1 MRGLMEPKET
11 VILVAEDEPVVRNL
25 VRLMLSKEGDAV
37 LTAND
42 GQEALE
48 MCDKFKDPI
57 QLLLT
62 DVKMPRM
69 NGLQLAKRVR
79 EQRNEIKILI
89 MSSETADTILRE
101 NSPDAFL
108 RKPFIPP
115 TRLKCVRRVLA
126 YSFKGV
132 CQDADLL

>member
-1 MRGLMEPKET
+1 MEPKET

-25 VRLMLSKEGDAV
+25 VQLMLSKQGYAV
-37 LTAND
+37 LTAKD

-48 MCDKFKDPI
+48 VCYKFKDPI
-57 QLLLT
+57 HLLVT

-79 EQRNEIKILI
+79 EQRPEIKVLI
-89 MSSETADTILRE
+89 MSAETADTILRE

-115 TRLKCVRRVLA
+115 TLLKCVQRVLA
-126 YSFKGV
+126 HSFTGV
-132 CQDADLL
+132 CQDTELL